1 MPLTLIVIALS
12 LLVAFLL
19 FIIWTIRRS
28 TDPHLQFD
36 YDGSLDELIPSLA
49 GLTYGMPTGGN
60 AVEVFEDEAF
70 FEQLFT
76 AISNAQHSIHLET
89 FLWKEGT
96 LARRVAEALIARSE
110 DGVIVRIM
118 LDAHGSKDMDDAVLK
133 RFENS
138 PCQFVKFHKF
148 RLRKIG
154 LLNKRNHRKMVVID
168 GCEAYVG
175 GHCIADDWFPDG
187 EQPAYR
193 DISVRI
199 RGPIVHA
206 LQSTF
211 AENWIEATGEL
222 FVGRDAFPTLKE
234 EGDLT
239 IHAAHI
245 RPEGGV
251 SGVKILHRVVICCAK
266 ERIWIQNPY
275 FLPDPDTIKALGAAV
290 DRGVDVRIMVP
301 SIQSSDMALVQK
313 AAQQNYEKLLSLG
326 IRLFEYQHT
335 LIHQK
340 VMTIDSCWCA
350 IGSSNFDDRSFEIN
364 DEITLGI
371 HDAKLAA
378 QFESIFE
385 RDCEKCDQ
393 RTLEAWKQ
401 RGLWIRLRSRFLFIF
416 RGQL

>member
-1 MPLTLIVIALS
+1 MPLIIIVIALS
-12 LLVAFLL
+12 LLVAILL

-28 TDPHLQFD
+28 SDPHLQFD
-36 YDGSLDELIPSLA
+36 CDASLADLIPSLA

-60 AVEVFEDEAF
+60 AVEVFEDGAF
-70 FEQLFT
+70 YEQLFT
-76 AISNAQHSIHLET
+76 AISKAEHSIHLET

-96 LARRVAEALIARSE
+96 LAHRVAEALLARSE
-110 DGVIVRIM
+110 DGVTVRIM
-118 LDAHGSKDMDDAVLK
+118 LDAHGSKAMSETVLK

-138 PCQFVKFHKF
+138 SCQFVKFHKF

-168 GCEAYVG
+168 GREAYVG
-175 GHCIADDWFPDG
+175 GHCIADQWLLDG

-193 DISVRI
+193 DVSVRI

-222 FVGRDAFPTLKE
+222 FMGTDVFPALKK

-275 FLPDPDTIKALGAAV
+275 FLPEPETIKALGAAV

-301 SIQSSDMALVQK
+301 SIHSSDMGLVQK
-313 AAQQNYEKLLSLG
+313 AAQRNYEKLLSFG

-340 VMTIDSCWCA
+340 VMTVDSSWCA

-371 HDAKLAA
+371 HDPKLAA

-385 RDCEKCDQ
+385 RDCERCKE

-401 RGLWIRLRSRFLFIF
+401 RGLWIRLQSRFLFMF
-416 RGQL
+416 KGQL